1 LGGLGLGDSPYLSSS
16 AFGGNVLLIDLADL
30 HASGWLDAADLVPAS
45 GFDERTVN
53 HAAVTPFRMERLARA
68 ARRFALWASPAERTD
83 FEAFC
88 ESHANWLVD
97 YARFMA
103 LAEHF
108 AGREW
113 CDWDAPLA
121 RREPAALREIDRA
134 HAERIAFWKF
144 CQWCFYGQWQRL
156 KDYAHRR
163 GVKIIGDAPIF
174 IALHSAEIWARPD
187 LFELGPDGRP
197 KVVAGVPPDLFSA
210 TGQRWGNPL
219 YRWRAHAK
227 EGYAW
232 WIERIRRTFE
242 LVDIVRIDHFRGFAA
257 HWEIQAS
264 EPTAIHGRWVKGP
277 GKALFN
283 AIGKAL
289 GPLPIIAEDLG
300 VITPDVV
307 QLRKALGLPGMRVLQ
322 FGWGEIDGAMGD
334 PHHLP
339 HAYEPDTVV
348 YPGTHDNNT
357 ALGWWH
363 TAPEHVR
370 HHLREYLASDGL
382 DVAWDLIRAACASV
396 ADTAVYALQDVL

>member
-1 LGGLGLGDSPYLSSS
+1 MTDQLSRTAARIVHAAHVPLGHGADVLQLIAQPAGARRMIPVGTCNQLDLLVDILRADSELAHRAGLFGHCAGGLIGLLAHVVDG
-16 AFGGNVLLIDLADL
+16 AGNL
-30 HASGWLDAADLVPAS
+30 G
-45 GFDERTVN
+45 
-53 HAAVTPFRMERLARA
+53 
-68 ARRFALWASPAERTD
+68 
-83 FEAFC
+83 
-88 ESHANWLVD
+88 
-97 YARFMA
+97 
-103 LAEHF
+103 
-108 AGREW
+108 
-113 CDWDAPLA
+113 
-121 RREPAALREIDRA
+121 
-134 HAERIAFWKF
+134 
-144 CQWCFYGQWQRL
+144 
-156 KDYAHRR
+156 RR
-163 GVKIIGDAPIF
+163 GGLLRHPSRHTGDHPGQ
-174 IALHSAEIWARPD
+174 SV
-187 LFELGPDGRP
+187 GRF
-197 KVVAGVPPDLFSA
+197 GDLFSA

-232 WIERIRRTFE
+232 WIERIRHAFE
-242 LVDIVRIDHFRGFAA
+242 LADIVRIDHFRGFAA

-277 GKALFN
+277 GKALFK
-283 AIGKAL
+283 AIAKAL
-289 GPLPIIAEDLG
+289 GPLPILVEDLG

-357 ALGWWH
+357 TLGWWR

-382 DVAWDLIRAACASV
+382 DVGWDLIRAACASV
-396 ADTAVYALQDVL
+396 ADTAVYTLQDVLGLDEAHRMNFPGQAEGNWRWRFSWSQVHPHHASRLRRLCQLYERLPQVNASGAAV